1 MTRVLAALEELDLV
15 HRQPHPTGQAPGA
28 CWRSTDRGR
37 DLLVEDRNRRQAWLA
52 CRLNELL
59 PAEREALRLAVPVIE
74 RLADS

>member
-1 MTRVLAALEELDLV
+1 VLAL
-15 HRQPHPTGQAPGA
+15 
-28 CWRSTDRGR
+28 TDRGR